1 MNRRKTILFWVIS
14 LWILCMLSA
23 ACGDSR
29 AKENERKSGKPAV
42 AVEVAPV
49 SQGDL
54 REAIDVVGSL
64 GAKFSADVK
73 SEVTALVAEVY
84 VTEWVE
90 VKRGTP
96 LARLVLR
103 EEEATVE
110 ALKASVLQAK
120 VAETRSLRELERALK
135 LKEAGLITQQGLDDA
150 RTARDAAEAATKAA
164 EAQLRAAQ
172 ARVSKSLILSP
183 MDGMISYRGV
193 SVGDRVE
200 NMGSD
205 NPMFRVV
212 DNRILDLTV
221 SVPSVK
227 MASVKIGQP
236 LVFAVDS
243 FPGKVFTGKVMF
255 INPSLDSANRTV
267 KVVAEVRND
276 DRLLRGGLFVKGRID
291 TGMRQGV
298 LQIPRSSLLN
308 WNLTENSADVFV
320 VNEDRGELRRVRT
333 GAASG
338 DFVEITSGL
347 APGDRVVTR
356 GAFNLRSGDRVRVVT
371 GQGA

>member
-1 MNRRKTILFWVIS
+1 MNRKRILYWVIP
-14 LWILCMLSA
+14 LWLLLMLPA

-29 AKENERKSGKPAV
+29 AKEGEKKAGKPAV
-42 AVEVAPV
+42 AVEVAAV
-49 SQGDL
+49 TQADL
-54 REAIDVVGSL
+54 RETIDVIGSL
-64 GAKFSADVK
+64 SAKFGAEVK
-73 SEVTALVAEVY
+73 SEVNAVVAEVY
-84 VTEWVE
+84 VAEWVA

-96 LARLVLR
+96 LARLDTR
-103 EEEATVE
+103 EEDAGLE

-120 VAETRSLRELERALK
+120 VAETRSLREFERAMK

-150 RTARDAAEAATKAA
+150 RTAREAAEASTKAA
-164 EAQLRAAQ
+164 EAQLKAAE
-172 ARVSKSLILSP
+172 ARLSKSLIRAP
-183 MDGMISYRGV
+183 MDGMISFRGV

-200 NMGSD
+200 TMGND
-205 NPMFRVV
+205 TPMFRVV
-212 DNRILDLTV
+212 DNRVLDLTV

-236 LVFAVDS
+236 LTFEVDS
-243 FPGKVFTGKVMF
+243 FPGKEFTGKVMF
-255 INPSLDSANRTV
+255 INPSLDSSNRTV

-276 DRLLRGGLFVKGRID
+276 EKLLRGGLFVKGRIE
-291 TGMRQGV
+291 TGVRQGI

-320 VNEDRGELRRVRT
+320 VKEDRGELRRIRT
-333 GAASG
+333 GTASG
-338 DFVEITSGL
+338 DFVEIPSGIE
-347 APGDRVVTR
+347 PGDRVVTR

>member
-1 MNRRKTILFWVIS
+1 MNNGKSVLYWIIPLWFLF
-14 LWILCMLSA
+14 LLPT

-29 AKENERKSGKPAV
+29 AKEAEKRSGKPAV

-49 SQGDL
+49 TRTDL
-54 REAIDVVGSL
+54 RESIDVVGSL
-64 GAKFSADVK
+64 SAKFSADVK
-73 SEVTALVAEVY
+73 SVVTAVIAEVY

-96 LARLVLR
+96 LARLTMR
-103 EEEATVE
+103 EDEATVE

-120 VAETRSLRELERALK
+120 VAETRSLREFERASK

-150 RTARDAAEAATKAA
+150 RSARDAAEAVIKAA
-164 EAQLRAAQ
+164 EAQLKAAQ
-172 ARVSKSLILSP
+172 ARLSKSLILSP
-183 MDGMISYRGV
+183 MDGMISFRGV
-193 SVGDRVE
+193 SAGDRVE

-205 NPMFRVV
+205 TPMFRVV

-236 LVFAVDS
+236 LNFGVDS
-243 FPGKVFTGKVMF
+243 FPGKVFKGKVMF
-255 INPSLDSANRTV
+255 INPSLDSINRTM

-276 DRLLRGGLFVKGRID
+276 QGLLRGGLFVKGYIE
-291 TGMRQGV
+291 TGMRQGI
-298 LQIPRSSLLN
+298 LQIPRASLLN
-308 WNLTENSADVFV
+308 WNLTENAAEVFIV
-320 VNEDRGELRRVRT
+320 KEDRGELRRVRT
-333 GAASG
+333 GIASG
-338 DFVEITSGL
+338 DYVEIPSGL
-347 APGDRVVTR
+347 AAGERVVTR
-356 GAFNLRSGDRVRVVT
+356 GAFNLRNGDRVRIVT